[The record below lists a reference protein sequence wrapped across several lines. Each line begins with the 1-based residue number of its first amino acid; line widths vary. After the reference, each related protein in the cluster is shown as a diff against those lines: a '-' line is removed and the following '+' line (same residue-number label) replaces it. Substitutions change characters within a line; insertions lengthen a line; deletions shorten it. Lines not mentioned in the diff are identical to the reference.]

1 MWRLLPLVLLVSCA
15 SNGQKATVVEDEQS
29 GPSRI
34 VNTIDLPLG
43 AASVKSGESDVR
55 MFSGIETS
63 GAILEN
69 GNWSMSTGISH
80 NRLRC
85 ATYETGIQVGQG
97 ISACEDVKWLTNLD
111 FGSNRNHC
119 NSAVLIHKANGKL
132 ADLGNAFGNIS
143 CVRVVT
149 RCTGPC

>member
-15 SNGQKATVVEDEQS
+15 SNDQKTTVIEDDTS
-29 GPSRI
+29 SASRI

-43 AASVKSGESDVR
+43 PATVKSGESDVR

-69 GNWSMSTGISH
+69 GNWSMSTGVSH

-85 ATYETGIQVGQG
+85 ATYETGIQVGRG
-97 ISACEDVKWLTNLD
+97 KSGCEGVQWLGNAD
-111 FGSNRNHC
+111 FGSNHNHC
-119 NSAVLIHKANGKL
+119 NSAVRIHTANGKL
-132 ADLGNAFGNIS
+132 AELGNAFGNIT